1 MVSFEV
7 VIHYFKVFPWYRAVQ
22 NWLFSNFKYLKITGA
37 FRVSFLD
44 PIRRLIPRGPIQGP
58 MDPTCIEKAHHM
70 LAKR

>member
-7 VIHYFKVFPWYRAVQ
+7 VIHYFRVFPWYKAVQ
-22 NWLFSNFKYLKITGA
+22 NELFSGFKYLKITGA

-44 PIRRLIPRGPIQGP
+44 PIKRLTP
-58 MDPTCIEKAHHM
+58 PTCIEKAHHM